1 LSGHEGEAKL
11 GATKSA
17 EILGPELYALL
28 AAGYEPIQVVVGVA
42 AISMGTS
49 GFGRSVRN
57 LFQKG
62 HVRSVSETA
71 RLARKEALAEAEAE
85 AAELGADLVIVHHWD
100 VKDATQVV
108 EVTCVAN
115 ALKKTGEFRQMP
127 IATAT
132 S

>member
-1 LSGHEGEAKL
+1 MSEEEHESKL

-17 EILGPELYALL
+17 ELTGPELYALL
-28 AAGYEPIQVVVGVA
+28 AAGYEPLQVVVGVA

-49 GFGRSVRN
+49 GLGRSIRN
-57 LFQKG
+57 LFEKG

-71 RLARKEALAEAEAE
+71 RLARKEALAEVEAE
-85 AAELGADLVIVHHWD
+85 AKALGADLVLVQEWIL
-100 VKDATQVV
+100 KDATQVV

-115 ALKKTGEFRQMP
+115 ALKRTGDFRQMP